1 MKNKDVLRE
10 HSIAQLPIEIYGKLE
25 QEVYKESLVSVLHYF
40 NGGGNG
46 PEAKI
51 AVATLGNLA
60 KREQATN
67 NRKSIE
73 LVANKLQLEGTIQK
87 IDA

>member
-1 MKNKDVLRE
+1 MKTNKDVIRK
-10 HSIAQLPIEIYGKLE
+10 HSIAKLPEEIYGKLE
-25 QEVYKESLVSVLHYF
+25 QEVYKESLVSVLYYF
-40 NGGGNG
+40 TGGANG

-51 AVATLGNLA
+51 AVAVLGNLA

-73 LVANKLQLEGTIQK
+73 LVAEKIESQK
-87 IDA
+87 RIDKN

>member
-1 MKNKDVLRE
+1 MKSNKDVIRK
-10 HSIAQLPIEIYGKLE
+10 HSIAQLPNDIYGQLE
-25 QEVYKESLVSVLHYF
+25 QEVYKESLVSVLYYF
-40 NGGGNG
+40 NGGANG

-51 AVATLGNLA
+51 AVAVLGNLA

-73 LVANKLQLEGTIQK
+73 LVAEKLESQK
-87 IDA
+87 LIGK

>member
-1 MKNKDVLRE
+1 MRSDKNVIRK
-10 HSIAQLPIEIYGKLE
+10 HSIAQLPNDIYGQLE

-40 NGGGNG
+40 NGGANG

-51 AVATLGNLA
+51 AVAVLGNLA

-73 LVANKLQLEGTIQK
+73 LVAEKLQTQK
-87 IDA
+87 LIGE